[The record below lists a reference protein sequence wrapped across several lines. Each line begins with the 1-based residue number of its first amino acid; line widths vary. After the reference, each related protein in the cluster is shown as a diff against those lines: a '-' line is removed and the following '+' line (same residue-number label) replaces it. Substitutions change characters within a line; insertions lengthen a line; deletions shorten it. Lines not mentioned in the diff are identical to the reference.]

1 MIVIGQGLI
10 RKETFEQDLFSIIQQ
25 GNGVSEYFL
34 SLSKEVAFAKEE
46 RLHLLLNG
54 FSQILTK

>member
-25 GNGVSEYFL
+25 GNGVSEYFFIPFQR
-34 SLSKEVAFAKEE
+34 SRICQRRTSASSFKW
-46 RLHLLLNG
+46 
-54 FSQILTK
+54 I

>member
-10 RKETFEQDLFSIIQQ
+10 QKETFEQDLFSIIQQ

-34 SLSKEVAFAKEE
+34 SLSKEVSFAKEE
-46 RLHLLLNG
+46 RLRLLLNG
-54 FSQILTK
+54 FIQILIK